1 MIPVGRMGDMTIG
14 ICLLDRNTV
23 TGTIFPNPSSVF
35 INSLP
40 AGRMGDM
47 VITSCGHVGII
58 AMGSP
63 TVMAGSLPLARMG
76 DLVTGNY
83 IGTIIQGS
91 ATVLSK

>member
-58 AMGSP
+58 ASGSS
-63 TVMAGSLPLARMG
+63 TVMAGSIPLARLG
-76 DLVTGNY
+76 DFVTGNY
-83 IGTIIQGS
+83 IGNIIEGS